1 MRFFSLSR
9 RRRPQLAIAAS
20 LIIHLLAIS
29 AYQRWATDEVAR
41 LLRPVQM
48 QPMPAMDEPDRF
60 RPSAPGRLPRA
71 AMERLRS
78 ETELPPLPTT
88 PLLSGDEPPLP
99 DLHELSARTDDA
111 LTARGKKSLPR
122 EQELV
127 DRDAMM
133 MEAIR
138 RKKAQRD
145 RRWLLA
151 LPDAD
156 TTDQES
162 RTRGIAEAII
172 DSAIV
177 AMGGLER
184 LQAVTDKTVQVW
196 FYDSRGG
203 RWKRSE
209 KRYYWRGLRF
219 REDIQRAIARG
230 FDGSRSWYSRFGLSL
245 PAPDLRREAE
255 RWDFLSLYKEDGILL
270 QYLGRSPGSKA
281 EHVIRVTDIAHGRQ
295 WEAFFDPRSHLLAA
309 IREGQRLT
317 EYKEYRQVGDI
328 LMPYELWVQ
337 SGPHLAVYRHVI
349 YVNAGMDLDLFVAP
363 QPRSWSRESVRMVVL
378 EHVGEDLADSTFSLK
393 IRPIW
398 QKPPPS
404 ASIMMDGLSLD
415 LLNTYLLEE
424 FRAAGIAAEGEE
436 DRWLEVVIDAYYVG
450 SQHQLILTATLREV
464 SDRGWVWSEEMEYVW
479 TPPRGALPI
488 NDKVG
493 DAITFQLLT
502 RVGRGLTVLLDLPV
516 AGLADSPARPA
527 FDPAAAR

>member
-99 DLHELSARTDDA
+99 DLPELSARTDDA

-172 DSAIV
+172 D
-177 AMGGLER
+177 
-184 LQAVTDKTVQVW
+184 
-196 FYDSRGG
+196 
-203 RWKRSE
+203 
-209 KRYYWRGLRF
+209 
-219 REDIQRAIARG
+219 
-230 FDGSRSWYSRFGLSL
+230 
-245 PAPDLRREAE
+245 
-255 RWDFLSLYKEDGILL
+255 
-270 QYLGRSPGSKA
+270 
-281 EHVIRVTDIAHGRQ
+281 
-295 WEAFFDPRSHLLAA
+295 
-309 IREGQRLT
+309 
-317 EYKEYRQVGDI
+317 
-328 LMPYELWVQ
+328 
-337 SGPHLAVYRHVI
+337 
-349 YVNAGMDLDLFVAP
+349 
-363 QPRSWSRESVRMVVL
+363 
-378 EHVGEDLADSTFSLK
+378 
-393 IRPIW
+393 
-398 QKPPPS
+398 
-404 ASIMMDGLSLD
+404 
-415 LLNTYLLEE
+415 
-424 FRAAGIAAEGEE
+424 
-436 DRWLEVVIDAYYVG
+436 
-450 SQHQLILTATLREV
+450 
-464 SDRGWVWSEEMEYVW
+464 
-479 TPPRGALPI
+479 
-488 NDKVG
+488 
-493 DAITFQLLT
+493 
-502 RVGRGLTVLLDLPV
+502 
-516 AGLADSPARPA
+516 
-527 FDPAAAR
+527 